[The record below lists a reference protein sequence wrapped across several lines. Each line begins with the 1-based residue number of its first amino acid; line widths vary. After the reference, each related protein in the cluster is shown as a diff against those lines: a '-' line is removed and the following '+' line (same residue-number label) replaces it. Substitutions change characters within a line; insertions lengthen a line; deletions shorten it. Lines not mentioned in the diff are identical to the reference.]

1 MRRRDLGKILMAV
14 GVVCLL
20 FYVGA
25 GIGLATS
32 GSDFS
37 TLVAI
42 VGLVALI
49 VGIIFYGLA
58 QSRTR

>member
-1 MRRRDLGKILMAV
+1 MTA
-14 GVVCLL
+14 GVMCLL

-25 GIGLATS
+25 GIGLTTS

-42 VGLVALI
+42 VGFVALI
-49 VGIIFYGLA
+49 AGIVFYGLA